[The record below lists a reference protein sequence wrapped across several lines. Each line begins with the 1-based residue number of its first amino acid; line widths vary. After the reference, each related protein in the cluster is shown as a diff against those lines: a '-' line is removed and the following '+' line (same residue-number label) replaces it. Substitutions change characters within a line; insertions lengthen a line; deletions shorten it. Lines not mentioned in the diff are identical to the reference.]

1 MHPLEQLEERWSR
14 DAQEMLCK
22 CSGEA
27 QKLLVIGSGDP
38 QIGTY
43 QELLGA
49 Y

>member
-1 MHPLEQLEERWSR
+1 LEERWSR